1 MILTLGSQP
10 KLGQGKEEMGQKQT
24 EEIKRPFKMKK

>member
-10 KLGQGKEEMGQKQT
+10 KSGQGKEEMGK
-24 EEIKRPFKMKK
+24 EIKRPFKMKE

>member
-10 KLGQGKEEMGQKQT
+10 KSGQGKEEMGKEIQKAFQN
-24 EEIKRPFKMKK
+24 EGMK